1 MGSLR
6 TSNNY
11 QTHGSLSAAGRPDM
25 NNAQQMMYTTSN
37 LAQRMDMDDNNPNK
51 LTSNNNNLS
60 AYYGVQPIS
69 SLYNNNNT
77 NTNGFAPLPSPS
89 SMTSSPNTPMLSP
102 VRQSFSQQPRHYSMS
117 SSSSSSLPRYAAANR
132 NSFDMMSTSNSNPL
146 DNTNRSVHPH
156 MMSEVNMYGN
166 DQRLKTEESTQG
178 FSSSPNIGQLL
189 NPVHPLNNSS
199 AAKQEPTTNIDSQG
213 QLFQFSNTTC
223 NYSDYSTNPTP
234 TTTTSS
240 NSRLS
245 SYDKL
250 PSIPTLNDNDLM
262 QQQQQQQSTT
272 TNNNNNSFSTYGGN
286 YYIQRQQQ
294 QQQPLTNTHSTS
306 VTNNIIP
313 MFRNGMVLPQSSSMY
328 DDAQNGPELGMEPL
342 MLK

>member
-11 QTHGSLSAAGRPDM
+11 HLSAAGRPDM
-25 NNAQQMMYTTSN
+25 SNSQQMMYATSN

-51 LTSNNNNLS
+51 LSNSGMS
-60 AYYGVQPIS
+60 AYYPPM
-69 SLYNNNNT
+69 YNNNNN

-89 SMTSSPNTPMLSP
+89 SITSSPMLSP
-102 VRQSFSQQPRHYSMS
+102 VRQSFSHQQPRHYSMS
-117 SSSSSSLPRYAAANR
+117 SSSTSSLPRYVAANR
-132 NSFDMMSTSNSNPL
+132 NSFDMMASNSNPL
-146 DNTNRSVHPH
+146 DTNRSVHPH
-156 MMSEVNMYGN
+156 MMPDVNMYGN
-166 DQRLKTEESTQG
+166 ERLVKTEETTQG

-189 NPVHPLNNSS
+189 NPVHPLNSN
-199 AAKQEPTTNIDSQG
+199 AVKQEPDSQG

-223 NYSDYSTNPTP
+223 NYSDYHPTP

-240 NSRLS
+240 NRLS
-245 SYDKL
+245 SFDKL
-250 PSIPTLNDNDLM
+250 PSLNDNNNSNNNELM
-262 QQQQQQQSTT
+262 QQQPT
-272 TNNNNNSFSTYGGN
+272 SFNTYGGN

-294 QQQPLTNTHSTS
+294 QQQPLTNTHSIS
-306 VTNNIIP
+306 VTNNIVP